1 MELNSFFFISNKEIN
16 NMSNLEAITIRDC
29 NRTRSHNNL
38 VRKRTPNHLTKL
50 AKWLSCIMNTY
61 LYRAFVCFYHVTNTF
76 QTSDIAPVSSKE
88 FLDIQGTTECGFTLK
103 RVRDMTRTYSHKK
116 WSFPLRIYVINVS
129 KSAVKSANMFTFTE

>member
-1 MELNSFFFISNKEIN
+1 MKLNLFFFISNKQTN
-16 NMSNLEAITIRDC
+16 NISNLEAITIRDC

-61 LYRAFVCFYHVTNTF
+61 LYRAFVCFYHVTYTF

-88 FLDIQGTTECGFTLK
+88 FLDIQATIEYRFTVN
-103 RVRDMTRTYSHKK
+103 RISDMIIIYNQMHHTDKYSQDSSII
-116 WSFPLRIYVINVS
+116 WPVWLND
-129 KSAVKSANMFTFTE
+129 